1 MPAIGWE
8 ALPLLASYRFA
19 SSLANSPVLTVPAVD
34 LLQVQFNVEGYSGSA
49 IASLRFNGSTTITE
63 YSSSYT
69 TFSTAAPGVPV
80 NTSGTFGG
88 FKLGGNAVTV
98 QRSGLVTIKNNNS
111 TSHGITCQSQTH
123 ASTAGPPVSSFG
135 SGMYISGSANQIT
148 TIQLI
153 IDTGSITMPAGTSLA
168 IFGMTPSS

>member
-1 MPAIGWE
+1 MPAVGWE
-8 ALPLLASYRFA
+8 SLPLLATAKFT
-19 SSLANSPVLTVPAVD
+19 SSLANSAVLTIPACD

-49 IASLRFNGSTTITE
+49 IASLRFNGDTTITA

-69 TFSTAAPGVPV
+69 TFSTAAPSTPV
-80 NTSGTFGG
+80 NTNGTFGG

-123 ASTAGPPVSSFG
+123 AATAGPPVSSWG
-135 SGMYISGSANQIT
+135 SGMYITGSAAQIT
-148 TIQLI
+148 SVQLI

-168 IFGMTPSS
+168 IFGMTPS